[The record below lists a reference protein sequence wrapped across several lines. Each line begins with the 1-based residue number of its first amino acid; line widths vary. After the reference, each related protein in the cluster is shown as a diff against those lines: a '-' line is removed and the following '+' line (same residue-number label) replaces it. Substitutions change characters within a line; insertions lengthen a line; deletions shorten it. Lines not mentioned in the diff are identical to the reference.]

1 MKEMIC
7 CQEINEYIDY
17 YEKNKEKFNKE
28 RILLMENIVKPTLKR
43 DDIFFDEETYKN
55 CIKYCEMY
63 FYKLFPYQ
71 KFIYAFVF
79 MYENDFPVFRTIFI
93 MMGRGNGKD
102 GMIAPLL
109 NFLQSEYYGIKNY
122 NIDIIA
128 TSEEQS
134 KDTYDVVYNMLEDNK
149 IKMKKHYY
157 WNKEE
162 CISKKTKS
170 KLKYNTSNAKTKDG
184 KKDGALV
191 FNEYHAYEDDK
202 QIKVFKSGAGK
213 VRHFRI
219 FIITTNGDIRE
230 GPLDNLLDVCEG
242 VLNGESNELRYF
254 PFICKLDKE
263 EEVDDF
269 EMWEKANPSL
279 PFLPTLQHEMKM
291 DYLEMKKMP
300 SNVPEF
306 MTKRMNLPKQN
317 QELVVT
323 DWENILRAS
332 YSDIKK
338 KIERVFPDLE
348 NNSAIIGIDLATLND
363 FAAAGL
369 LFKVNDEYIW
379 RHKTWICKQNKFY
392 GNIKFP
398 FDRAGQKGFTDFYIT
413 NEESI
418 DENDIVDWCIQ
429 QMQKYNVKKII
440 MDMYRFKLIKK
451 AFADKGITDIETT
464 KNPNGLIRMIRNLP
478 SVESIIAP
486 KIEIEF
492 IKGNINIG
500 DSAMM
505 RWAINNTCTKN
516 RKDGNKVYE
525 KIEPKLRKNDPFMAF
540 VMAMSGNELLDEQV
554 IYV

>member
-1 MKEMIC
+1 MIC

-17 YEKNKEKFNKE
+17 YEKNKRKFNKE

-63 FYKLFPYQ
+63 FYELFPYQ

-109 NFLQSEYYGIKNY
+109 SFLQSEYYGIKNY

-149 IKMKKHYY
+149 IKMKKHFY

-162 CISKKTKS
+162 SINKKTKS

-219 FIITTNGDIRE
+219 FIITTNGDVRE

-300 SNVPEF
+300 SNVAEF

-317 QELVVT
+317 QEQIVT

-363 FAAAGL
+363 FATAGL

-392 GNIKFP
+392 ENIKFP
-398 FDRAGQKGFTDFYIT
+398 FDRAGQKGFTDFYVT

-500 DSAMM
+500 DSAIM

-540 VMAMSGNELLDEQV
+540 VMAMSGNELLDEQF

>member
-1 MKEMIC
+1 MIC
-7 CQEINEYIDY
+7 CKEINEYIEY
-17 YEKNKEKFNKE
+17 YEKNRDKFNKE

-43 DDIFFDEETYKN
+43 DDVFFDIDTFN
-55 CIKYCEMY
+55 DCIKYCEKY

-79 MYENDFPVFRTIFI
+79 MYEGDFPLFRTIFI

-109 NFLQSEYYGIKNY
+109 SFLQTQYYGVKNY
-122 NIDIIA
+122 NIDIVA

-134 KDTYDVVYNMLEDNK
+134 EDTFKVIYEILEAY
-149 IKMKKHYY
+149 KKQFKPHFY

-162 CISKKTKS
+162 IISKKTRS
-170 KLKYNTSNAKTKDG
+170 RLKYNTSNAKTKDG
-184 KKDGALV
+184 KKDGAIV

-219 FIITTNGDIRE
+219 FIITTNGDVRE
-230 GPLDNLLDVCEG
+230 GPLDQLLDVCDG

-254 PFICKLDKE
+254 PFICKLDSE
-263 EEVDDF
+263 EEVDNE
-269 EMWEKANPSL
+269 EMWIKANPSL
-279 PFLPTLQHEMKM
+279 PFLPTLQHEIKM

-300 SNVPEF
+300 SNIPEF
-306 MTKRMNLPKQN
+306 MTKRMNIPKQK
-317 QELVVT
+317 QDEAVT
-323 DWENILRAS
+323 SWENILRAS
-332 YSDIKK
+332 YSDVKK
-338 KIERVFPDLE
+338 KIVRHMPDIE

-363 FAAAGL
+363 FASAGL
-369 LFKVNDEYIW
+369 LFKINGEYIW
-379 RHKTWICKQNKFY
+379 RCKTWICSKNVFF
-392 GNIKFP
+392 NDIKFP
-398 FDRAGQKGFTDFYIT
+398 FDRIGQDGFNDFSITDAESLD
-413 NEESI
+413 EE
-418 DENDIVDWCIQ
+418 EIVNWCIE

-451 AFADKGITDIETT
+451 AFADKGITDIETN

-478 SVESIIAP
+478 SVEAILAP

-500 DSAMM
+500 NSSIM
-505 RWAINNTCTKN
+505 RWAINNTCIKN
-516 RKDGNKVYE
+516 KKDGNRTYE

-540 VMAMSGNELLDEQV
+540 VMAMNGEELLDEQV

>member
-1 MKEMIC
+1 M
-7 CQEINEYIDY
+7 
-17 YEKNKEKFNKE
+17 
-28 RILLMENIVKPTLKR
+28 
-43 DDIFFDEETYKN
+43 
-55 CIKYCEMY
+55 
-63 FYKLFPYQ
+63 
-71 KFIYAFVF
+71 
-79 MYENDFPVFRTIFI
+79 
-93 MMGRGNGKD
+93 
-102 GMIAPLL
+102 
-109 NFLQSEYYGIKNY
+109 
-122 NIDIIA
+122 
-128 TSEEQS
+128 
-134 KDTYDVVYNMLEDNK
+134 
-149 IKMKKHYY
+149 
-157 WNKEE
+157 
-162 CISKKTKS
+162 
-170 KLKYNTSNAKTKDG
+170 
-184 KKDGALV
+184 

-230 GPLDNLLDVCEG
+230 GPLDNLLDVCES

-263 EEVDDF
+263 EEVDNF

-279 PFLPTLQHEMKM
+279 PFLPNLQHEMKM

-300 SNVPEF
+300 SNVAEF

-317 QELVVT
+317 QEQIVT

-332 YSDIKK
+332 YSDVKK
-338 KIERVFPDLE
+338 KIERIFPDLE

-398 FDRAGQKGFTDFYIT
+398 FDRVGQKGFNDFYVT

-451 AFADKGITDIETT
+451 AFADKGITDIETN

-500 DSAMM
+500 DSAIM

-540 VMAMSGNELLDEQV
+540 VMAMSGNELLDEQF

>member
-1 MKEMIC
+1 MKEMIY
-7 CQEINEYIDY
+7 CQEINEYIEY
-17 YEKNKEKFNKE
+17 YEKNKKKFNKE

-43 DDIFFDEETYKN
+43 DDIFFDEKTYKN
-55 CIKYCEMY
+55 CIKYSEIY

-109 NFLQSEYYGIKNY
+109 SFLQSEYYGIKNY

-134 KDTYDVVYNMLEDNK
+134 KDTYDVIYNMLEDHK
-149 IKMKKHYY
+149 VKMKKHFY

-162 CISKKTKS
+162 SINKKTKS

-219 FIITTNGDIRE
+219 FIITTNGDVRE

-254 PFICKLDKE
+254 PFICKIDKE
-263 EEVDDF
+263 EEVDDL

-291 DYLEMKKMP
+291 DYLEMKKAP
-300 SNVPEF
+300 SNIPEF
-306 MTKRMNLPKQN
+306 MTKRMNLPKKK
-317 QELVVT
+317 QEQIVT

-332 YSDIKK
+332 YLDVKE
-338 KIERVFPDLE
+338 KIERICPNLE

-369 LFKVNDEYIW
+369 LFKINDEYIW

-392 GNIKFP
+392 NNIKFP
-398 FDRAGQKGFTDFYIT
+398 FDRAGQKGFNDFYVT

-418 DENDIVDWCIQ
+418 DENDIVDWCIE
-429 QMQKYNVKKII
+429 QMQKYNVRKII

-451 AFADKGITDIETT
+451 AFADKGITDIETP

-478 SVESIIAP
+478 SVQSIVAP

-516 RKDGNKVYE
+516 KKDGNKVYE

-540 VMAMSGNELLDEQV
+540 VMAMSGHELLEEEF